1 MILSAQHEQFPL
13 ARPFTISRGTRTH
26 QDVVTVTIE
35 HNDLSATAECTPYSR
50 YGESVESVVKQVE
63 SLNQKLPKTQLTR
76 ANLPQYL
83 PAGAARNAVDCAL
96 WRLEYQTAFPL
107 QVFAIKPKIITAMTV
122 SLDTPKAMAKQ
133 TKALCELGAK
143 LVKVKL
149 NHELVIERV
158 QAVRE
163 SAPDVDIILDANEAW
178 GELDLDKLFK
188 QLTQFD
194 IRMIEQPVPKGMDN
208 KLLGINH
215 PIALCADESCHTS
228 DDLDNLIGCYE
239 MINIKLDKTGG
250 LTEALAL
257 EAKARAQGFKIMV
270 GCMVGSSL
278 AMEAALPVATHA
290 EIVDLDG
297 PVLLKQ
303 DRANGLH
310 YQAGMMHLNL

>member
-26 QDVVTVTIE
+26 QDVVTVAIK
-35 HNDLSATAECTPYSR
+35 HNDQSATAECTPYPR
-50 YGESVESVVKQVE
+50 YGESVESVVKQIE
-63 SLNQKLPKTQLTR
+63 SLNHQLPEIQLTR
-76 ANLPQYL
+76 TNLPQYL

-96 WRLEYQTAFPL
+96 WRLEYQAAFPL
-107 QVFAIKPKIITAMTV
+107 QVFAIKPEIVTAMTV
-122 SLDTPKAMAKQ
+122 SLDTPQAMAKQ
-133 TKALCELGAK
+133 AMELCKLGTK
-143 LVKVKL
+143 LVKIKL
-149 NHELVIERV
+149 NHELIIERV
-158 QAVRE
+158 KAVRK

-188 QLTQFD
+188 QLTHFN
-194 IRMIEQPVPKGMDN
+194 IRMIEQPVPKGGDN

-228 DDLDNLIGCYE
+228 NDLDNLIGCYE

-257 EAKARAQGFKIMV
+257 ETKARALGFKIMV

-303 DRANGLH
+303 DRANGLL
-310 YQAGMMHLNL
+310 YKAGMIHLPL